1 LKLQFNCRYN
11 TTQSGIQIKLPH
23 DKVKQ
28 WTSSKGT
35 IHGYTFLNVSLNAS
49 PKVAF
54 QTCIFGEP
62 TTKDPVKSW
71 ETLPFTSK
79 MVDLMM
85 GQLATLQ
92 EHVASLTQRVQT
104 LETWETEEQETYEVE
119 DETAD
124 NFVGFS
130 QQLTASSKAP
140 FAVADLEPKQQF
152 WLGKFNT

>member
-1 LKLQFNCRYN
+1 
-11 TTQSGIQIKLPH
+11 
-23 DKVKQ
+23 
-28 WTSSKGT
+28 
-35 IHGYTFLNVSLNAS
+35 
-49 PKVAF
+49 
-54 QTCIFGEP
+54 
-62 TTKDPVKSW
+62 
-71 ETLPFTSK
+71 